1 VTRFRILLAFILMFA
16 SGMTLAH
23 AQGKAQNK
31 YPSRPITLI
40 VPFAPGGSS
49 DIFAR
54 DFAHRLEARLGQ
66 QIVIENRGGA
76 SGAIG
81 TAAAAKAEPDGYT
94 LLLGHTTALAV
105 LPLVRND
112 LSYAPVKDFAPVTLI
127 AATPQVLVVHPG
139 VANSIGEFLTRARA
153 EPGKLTYASGGANT
167 PPHLAAELFKQQA
180 GIDILHV
187 PFNGSAGGTSA
198 LLGGHV
204 HASFQNI
211 DSILPQIQS
220 GALKALAIAAE
231 KRSEFLPDVP
241 TFDEAGVRG
250 VVNKTWFSIV
260 APANVPQ
267 DVLAV
272 LQKEARAVAESED
285 FRQFVKKQVADPL
298 PAGPDAFRVFLNEEI
313 DRWTRV
319 LRSAAA
325 QVN

>member
-1 VTRFRILLAFILMFA
+1 MTRFRFLIAFILVFA
-16 SGMTLAH
+16 SGMTLA
-23 AQGKAQNK
+23 QAQNK
-31 YPSRPITLI
+31 YPARPITLI

-54 DFAHRLEARLGQ
+54 DFARRLEGRLGQ
-66 QIVIENRGGA
+66 QIIIENRGGA

-81 TAAAAKAEPDGYT
+81 TAAAAKAAPDGYT

-105 LPLVRND
+105 LPILRSD
-112 LSYAPVKDFAPVTLI
+112 LNYAPLKDFAPITLI
-127 AATPQVLVVHPG
+127 AATPQVLVVHPS
-139 VANSIGEFLTRARA
+139 VANSIGEFLTRVKA

-187 PFNGSAGGTSA
+187 PFNGSAPGTSA

-204 HASFQNI
+204 HAGFQNI

-220 GALKALAIAAE
+220 GALKPLAIAAE

-260 APANVPQ
+260 APANVPK
-267 DVLAV
+267 DVLEV
-272 LQKEARAVAESED
+272 LQKAASAIVVSED
-285 FRQFVKKQVADPL
+285 FQRFVKAQVAEQL
-298 PAGPDAFRVFLNEEI
+298 PAGPDAFRDFLKEEI

-319 LRSAAA
+319 LRSASA
-325 QVN
+325 QIN